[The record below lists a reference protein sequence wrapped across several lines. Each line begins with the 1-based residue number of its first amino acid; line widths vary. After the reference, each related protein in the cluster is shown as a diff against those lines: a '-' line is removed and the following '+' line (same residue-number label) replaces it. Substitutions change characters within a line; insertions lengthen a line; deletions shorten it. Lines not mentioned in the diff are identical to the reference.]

1 MPEVKLSIGGKLDIV
16 SPQEMKDEISNA
28 ITGLQGHID
37 KRMTRDCYQ
46 PVRRT
51 VAGSGG
57 TISPFAGAA
66 KVQIIGTDNSAKSP
80 AVGKLWVVRSM
91 FVFDNTN
98 PLTAS
103 QAGIN
108 GALCIGDAVDPVP
121 TDMAG
126 WTFTGLPAANTFN
139 STSLVVEPNQSLYAV
154 LNVGS
159 LANGVCFFAYVDEWD
174 SYAFQAQ
181 RV

>member
-46 PVRRT
+46 PIRRPVT
-51 VAGSGG
+51 GSGG
-57 TISPFAGAA
+57 VVVPFGGAA
-66 KVQIIGTDNSAKSP
+66 KVLIIGTDNANKAPSL
-80 AVGKLWVVRSM
+80 GKLWVVRSM

-108 GALCIGDAVDPVP
+108 GALCIGDAAGPVP
-121 TDMAG
+121 TDMGG

-154 LNVGS
+154 LNVAS
-159 LANGVCFFAYVDEWD
+159 AQPGVCFTAQVDEWD